1 MMLLISTRIHAVL
14 DYIIALVLL
23 GLPYLF
29 DAWVGMGAKVWVPM
43 LLGIALIVYSLVTD
57 YELSIVALLPVPVH
71 LMLDVVGGV
80 LLAVSPFVFGFS
92 HEIWAPYVVVGLV
105 EILTAAMTER
115 RAHGVPRLRSP

>member
-1 MMLLISTRIHAVL
+1 
-14 DYIIALVLL
+14 
-23 GLPYLF
+23 
-29 DAWVGMGAKVWVPM
+29 M

-71 LMLDVVGGV
+71 LMLDVLGGV

-92 HEIWAPYVVVGLV
+92 REIWAPYVVVGLV

-115 RAHGVPRLRSP
+115 RAYSVPRLRSP